1 MKPSEVTEAIR
12 EYTGNG
18 YGIKL
23 DDVTV
28 AQYVIYD
35 VIGFIL
41 GLITFFIV
49 VGVGLI
55 TALDIAYITI
65 PMFQDKVRAEKWDGS
80 RGYKVR
86 FISNDARDAVD
97 EAATKMN
104 GKTAL
109 GIYLRKRVK
118 SYMICGVV
126 LYICI
131 VGSST
136 IVPIIANI
144 VLQILKVFKS
154 IHL

>member
-1 MKPSEVTEAIR
+1 MKPSEVTDAIR

-18 YGIKL
+18 YGIQL
-23 DDVTV
+23 DDLII
-28 AQYVIYD
+28 AQYTIYD
-35 VIGFIL
+35 IIGFIL
-41 GLITFFIV
+41 GLIAFFIIL
-49 VGVGLI
+49 GVGLI

-65 PMFQDKVRAEKWDGS
+65 PMFQDKVRTERWDGS
-80 RGYKVR
+80 RGYKMR

-97 EAATKMN
+97 EATTRPE

-109 GIYLRKRVK
+109 SIYLRKRVK
-118 SYMICGVV
+118 SYLICGVV

-144 VLQILKVFKS
+144 VLQVLKVFKS
-154 IHL
+154 VHL